1 MNFHRSAGEEPELNL
16 IPLIDVLI
24 ILMIFLFLTTSFERH
39 RNLKVQ
45 LPEAAAAER
54 SSGDHP
60 IRLAISA
67 EGSYDVAGALVNPPT
82 TEALKAALKAAAGD
96 RSDPLLVIEADR
108 ASRHQSLV
116 TLLDLASQLG
126 YRRISFAA
134 QTPVTP

>member
-39 RNLKVQ
+39 RGLKVQ
-45 LPEAAAAER
+45 LPEAAGAER
-54 SSGDHP
+54 ASADHP

-67 EGSYDVAGALVNPPT
+67 EGSYDVAGTLVDPPT
-82 TEALKAALKAAAGD
+82 AEALKSALKVAAGG
-96 RSDPLLVIEADR
+96 RADPLLIIEADR
-108 ASRHQSLV
+108 ASRHQSLM

-134 QTPVTP
+134 QIQPPP